1 MKLSRAAR
9 PTVTKRLPKA
19 CGGSGTGRFSRA
31 DGTRLDRGCLVV
43 SALNH
48 ENVMRKLNLAIMQLE
63 DLWQLYE
70 ELAKV
75 LADKISAEKGELEDR
90 LARLNSF
97 EIVREAG
104 TGPPQSLS
112 STGRPLRP
120 KYPKIPPKYRNP
132 LAPSQKW
139 SGRGKRPK
147 WVIAALEAG
156 QRLDDLKIEPGQR
169 SSRKPRP
176 RGRRT

>member
-1 MKLSRAAR
+1 VAFGYETISE
-9 PTVTKRLPKA
+9 A
-19 CGGSGTGRFSRA
+19 CGGLRTGEFSRG
-31 DGTRLDRGCLVV
+31 DGTSLDRDAFI

-48 ENVMRKLNLAIMQLE
+48 ENVMSKLNLAIMQVE

-70 ELAKV
+70 ELVNV

-97 EIVREAG
+97 EIVRGFG
-104 TGPPQSLS
+104 TSPPVSLS
-112 STGRPLRP
+112 STDRALRP
-120 KYPKIPPKYRNP
+120 KYPKVPPKYRNP

-156 QRLDDLKIEPGQR
+156 QRLDDLKIEPAQA
-169 SSRKPRP
+169 SSRKLRP
-176 RGRRT
+176 RGRRI

>member
-1 MKLSRAAR
+1 
-9 PTVTKRLPKA
+9 
-19 CGGSGTGRFSRA
+19 
-31 DGTRLDRGCLVV
+31 
-43 SALNH
+43 
-48 ENVMRKLNLAIMQLE
+48 MRKPNLAIMQFD

-97 EIVREAG
+97 EIAREVR
-104 TGPPQSLS
+104 TSPPLSLS
-112 STGRPLRP
+112 STDRALRP
-120 KYPKIPPKYRNP
+120 QYPKVLPKYRNP
-132 LAPSQKW
+132 LAPSQQW

-156 QRLDDLKIEPGQR
+156 QGLDDLKIEPAQR
-169 SSRKPRP
+169 SSRKSRP